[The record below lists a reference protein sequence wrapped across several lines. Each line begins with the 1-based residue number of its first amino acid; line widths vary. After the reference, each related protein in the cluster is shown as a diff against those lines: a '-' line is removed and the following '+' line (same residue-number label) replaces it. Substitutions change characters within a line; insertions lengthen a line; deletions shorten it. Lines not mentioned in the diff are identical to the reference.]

1 MFWRRHC
8 FCFHRVSET
17 PAHQSRARDLSDPRS
32 RTHTKNQGVCR
43 KPERIASAV
52 LSSSY
57 SPDRN
62 PDALGRKHW
71 KAGAVG
77 RIAITGACGAVGA
90 QSKLDSRLGNL
101 P

>member
-17 PAHQSRARDLSDPRS
+17 PAHQSRRVIFLIRDRGP
-32 RTHTKNQGVCR
+32 TR
-43 KPERIASAV
+43 KTRAFVENLNGSLRLFYLPP
-52 LSSSY
+52 